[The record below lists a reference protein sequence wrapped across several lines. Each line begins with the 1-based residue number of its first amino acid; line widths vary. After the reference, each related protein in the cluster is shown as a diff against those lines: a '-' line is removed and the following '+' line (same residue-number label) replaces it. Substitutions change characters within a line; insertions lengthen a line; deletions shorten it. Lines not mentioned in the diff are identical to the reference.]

1 MFKSLGP
8 HNGCWVLTG
17 SQLLDNQI
25 LQAQLIQGDIL
36 LLLEFLK
43 LSTTPGRQFQKNI
56 RNNQSIY
63 DIILE
68 PWASLVAQLLKNP
81 PAMWETWVWSLG
93 WEDPLEKVTATHSS
107 VLAWKIPWTVQSGP
121 WGHKES
127 DTTEQFSHGT
137 STFETGISKC
147 NPFGNHHYTSVHFF
161 LLLKVFEALL

>member
-56 RNNQSIY
+56 RNQSIY

-81 PAMWETWVWSLG
+81 PAMWETWV
-93 WEDPLEKVTATHSS
+93 
-107 VLAWKIPWTVQSGP
+107 
-121 WGHKES
+121 
-127 DTTEQFSHGT
+127 
-137 STFETGISKC
+137 
-147 NPFGNHHYTSVHFF
+147 
-161 LLLKVFEALL
+161 